1 MGWAVAKLMS
11 YPPFSDMAD
20 GGGHAACSQLPRPSL
35 LFLPAPR
42 MVPGWGR
49 QASPSEDLV

>member
-20 GGGHAACSQLPRPSL
+20 GGGHEACSQLPRPSL